1 MLCLL
6 DLDRVKNKIV
16 VLSIVANSGLSH
28 VAGLSNLCAF
38 LSGTYEAR
46 TMVKVLITMQGL
58 GFFFL
63 GESILNR
70 IRLYGLLQPPG

>member
-16 VLSIVANSGLSH
+16 VLSIVADSGLSH

-58 GFFFL
+58 GFL